1 MWVFIYLRFVVCLF
15 IWLCSLF
22 WWCLVSDCLI
32 LFIFVCGCCLRLRMV
47 CFDGWFWCCLLLIS
61 GDAEFT
67 WLLCVLLG
75 CFGCDFRMGL
85 GLVVVR
91 IVWLLFLLCS

>member
-1 MWVFIYLRFVVCLF
+1 M
-15 IWLCSLF
+15 
-22 WWCLVSDCLI
+22 VSDCLI

-75 CFGCDFRMGL
+75 CFGCGFRGF
-85 GLVVVR
+85 GVGGGTYCLVVVS
-91 IVWLLFLLCS
+91 VV